1 MSDLSISNNGDASVG
16 APTNGYA
23 TGAPANP
30 SRSTYGVA
38 GNSSG
43 QRGPTLISLEGASY
57 SAPGAVAKSAVSVVY
72 ESASSPPGWSAGG
85 VGLTLVVAAGWLA
98 VCPAPRIAEWWK
110 QLTAM
115 LAAERSA
122 PIGGES
128 IAAAL
133 NHAYA
138 SEAGRWTFALI
149 LALTGAK
156 LLRARFAHLI
166 VTTALFTGAA
176 YTADALL
183 QGKAATILSSLS
195 ITEGFAWRFGVVVCL
210 ALAALTQSGRRGRT
224 LNAGSLLGFALVA
237 LASLG
242 TVKNWYQLDTLT
254 ARFLPTASEFISHWG
269 EECTW
274 AVVLILTA
282 VGIAMNRN
290 RTVHFLNALVLIA
303 LAYHCVKTGYAE
315 LRTFPE
321 LSPDAATP
329 IAIEEISMRNVEPWR
344 WMIALEL
351 SCLAAVLL
359 HMALGIGVLNL
370 AYALTLMTAG
380 LALSNS
386 VGTMSLVR
394 AGNDALGRSA
404 EASPLFNMGL
414 PVNDPR
420 ASAQTD
426 LPALNVSSEDAHR
439 LDSSP
444 TTQSLAGRGRSA
456 LTTEQRAA
464 QEALQVRLSRQGAVR
479 EIAPFVWILLT
490 AVIAGVVAVT
500 GLRVLIADPRH
511 RSAAAML
518 LVFAFGV
525 AVALLWS
532 VWPRNPHQSWSAWLA
547 AFKLSRYH
555 THTVWI
561 VFLGAAAVAGA
572 FALHPNSRL
581 ITWLHASIALVL
593 VGTMASMVAAAMLI
607 QFGNFPQLPVWVYA
621 VVAAAQ
627 SSLAWVLLMHLNFSA
642 RSPQHRTAPAR

>member
-1 MSDLSISNNGDASVG
+1 MSDLSLGKNDAASVG
-16 APTNGYA
+16 APTNGSA
-23 TGAPANP
+23 AGAPVNP
-30 SRSTYGVA
+30 PRSTYGVA
-38 GNSSG
+38 GNSSD

-57 SAPGAVAKSAVSVVY
+57 SAPGAGSKSAVSVVY
-72 ESASSPPGWSAGG
+72 ESAASPPGWSTG
-85 VGLTLVVAAGWLA
+85 VIGLALVVAAGWLA
-98 VCPAPRIAEWWK
+98 VCPAPRVADGWR

-115 LAAERSA
+115 LAVKGSA
-122 PIGGES
+122 PFGSES
-128 IAAAL
+128 VTAIL
-133 NHAYA
+133 HHAYA
-138 SEAGRWTFALI
+138 CEAARWTLALI
-149 LALTGAK
+149 LALVGAK
-156 LLRARFAHLI
+156 LLRARSAYSI
-166 VTTALFTGAA
+166 VTAALFAGTA

-183 QGKAATILSSLS
+183 QGKAAHALSSLS
-195 ITEGFAWRFGVVVCL
+195 AAEGFAWRFGVVTCL
-210 ALAALTQSGRRGRT
+210 ALAGLVQSGRRGRT

-242 TVKNWYQLDTLT
+242 TVKNWYQWDTIA
-254 ARFLPTASEFISHWG
+254 ARFLPTASEFLSRWG

-282 VGIAMNRN
+282 VGIVANRT

-321 LSPDAATP
+321 LSADAATP

-370 AYALTLMTAG
+370 AYAVALMTAG

-394 AGNDALGRSA
+394 AGNDALGRNA
-404 EASPLFNMGL
+404 EANPLFNMGL

-420 ASAQTD
+420 ASAQPE
-426 LPALNVSSEDAHR
+426 LRVPNASSEGAHR
-439 LDSSP
+439 LGTSP
-444 TTQSLAGRGRSA
+444 TPQSPDSRERPA
-456 LTTEQRAA
+456 LTPEQRAA
-464 QEALQVRLSRQGAVR
+464 QEALQVRLSQQGAVR

-511 RSAAAML
+511 RSAIAML
-518 LVFAFGV
+518 LAFAFGV

-555 THTVWI
+555 AHTVWI

-581 ITWLHASIALVL
+581 VTWLHASIALVL

-607 QFGNFPQLPVWVYA
+607 QFGNFPQLPAWVYA

-642 RSPQHRTAPAR
+642 RSPQSRIAFAR

>member
-1 MSDLSISNNGDASVG
+1 MSDLSISKNGDASVG
-16 APTNGYA
+16 APTNGSA
-23 TGAPANP
+23 AGAPANP
-30 SRSTYGVA
+30 PRSTYGVA
-38 GNSSG
+38 GNSSD

-57 SAPGAVAKSAVSVVY
+57 SAPGAVSKSAVSVVY
-72 ESASSPPGWSAGG
+72 ESAASPPGWSAG
-85 VGLTLVVAAGWLA
+85 VFGLALVVAAGWLA
-98 VCPAPRIAEWWK
+98 VCPAPRIAEWWTR
-110 QLTAM
+110 LTAM
-115 LAAERSA
+115 LAAERSV
-122 PIGGES
+122 PIGGDS
-128 IAAAL
+128 IAAVL

-138 SEAGRWTFALI
+138 SEAGRWTLALMF
-149 LALTGAK
+149 ALTGAK
-156 LLRARFAHLI
+156 LLRARFVYSL
-166 VTTALFTGAA
+166 VTAALFAGAA
-176 YTADALL
+176 YTVDALL
-183 QGKAATILSSLS
+183 QGKAVTILSSLS
-195 ITEGFAWRFGVVVCL
+195 AAEGFAWRFGVVVCL
-210 ALAALTQSGRRGRT
+210 ALAALSQSGRHGRT

-242 TVKNWYQLDTLT
+242 TVKNWYQWDTL
-254 ARFLPTASEFISHWG
+254 AGRFLPSALEFLTRWG

-282 VGIAMNRN
+282 VGIAVNRT

-315 LRTFPE
+315 WRTFPE
-321 LSPDAATP
+321 LSADAATP
-329 IAIEEISMRNVEPWR
+329 IAIEEISIRNVEPWQ

-420 ASAQTD
+420 ASAQTE
-426 LPALNVSSEDAHR
+426 LPDLNVSSEGAHR

-444 TTQSLAGRGRSA
+444 TTQSLAGRGRST

-464 QEALQVRLSRQGAVR
+464 QEALQVRLSQQGAVR

-511 RSAAAML
+511 RSAVAML

-555 THTVWI
+555 AHTVWI

-581 ITWLHASIALVL
+581 VTWLHASIALVL

-642 RSPQHRTAPAR
+642 RSPRHRIAFAR

>member
-1 MSDLSISNNGDASVG
+1 MSDLSLSKNDAASVG
-16 APTNGYA
+16 APINGSA
-23 TGAPANP
+23 AGAPVNP
-30 SRSTYGVA
+30 PRSTYGVA
-38 GNSSG
+38 GNSSD

-57 SAPGAVAKSAVSVVY
+57 SAPGAGSKSSVSVVY
-72 ESASSPPGWSAGG
+72 ESAAAPPGWSAGLI
-85 VGLTLVVAAGWLA
+85 GLALVAAAGWLA

-115 LAAERSA
+115 LMVEGSA
-122 PIGGES
+122 PIGGEG
-128 IAAAL
+128 IAAIL

-138 SEAGRWTFALI
+138 SETGRWVFALI

-156 LLRARFAHLI
+156 LLRARFVYSIITA
-166 VTTALFTGAA
+166 ALFAGSA
-176 YTADALL
+176 YTVDALL
-183 QGKAATILSSLS
+183 QGKAAHALSSLS
-195 ITEGFAWRFGVVVCL
+195 AAEGFAWRTGVVACL
-210 ALAALTQSGRRGRT
+210 ALAALMQSGRRGRT
-224 LNAGSLLGFALVA
+224 LTAGSVLGFALVA

-242 TVKNWYQLDTLT
+242 TVKNWYQWETLA
-254 ARFLPTASEFISHWG
+254 ARFLPSASEFLSRWG

-282 VGIAMNRN
+282 VGIVANRA

-321 LSPDAATP
+321 LSADASAP

-370 AYALTLMTAG
+370 GYAVTLMAAG
-380 LALSNS
+380 LAMSHS

-414 PVNDPR
+414 PVTDPR
-420 ASAQTD
+420 ASAQPD
-426 LPALNVSSEDAHR
+426 LRAPNASSEGSNR
-439 LDSSP
+439 LGSSP
-444 TTQSLAGRGRSA
+444 TTQSLAGRRRPV
-456 LTTEQRAA
+456 LTPEQRAA
-464 QEALQVRLSRQGAVR
+464 QEALQVRLSQQGAVR

-511 RSAAAML
+511 RSAVAML

-555 THTVWI
+555 AHTVWI
-561 VFLGAAAVAGA
+561 IFLGAAAVAGA
-572 FALHPNSRL
+572 FALHPNSKL
-581 ITWLHASIALVL
+581 VTWLHASIALVL